1 MGNCSSIGSSNIEES
16 KDCHENML
24 YIQES
29 PQESENPRLCSLHS
43 RRGKKGPN
51 QDAAILYQGYGVEE
65 GVFYGVFDGHG
76 RNGHIVS
83 KLVRNRLSL
92 LVLDQ
97 KSAHAALNTN
107 ATKEHDHEDE
117 EAGLNGELVST
128 KTLHQ
133 WKQACSS
140 AFKVMDKELKL
151 QENLDSSCSGT
162 TAVTII
168 QQGEDLIIANLGD
181 SRAVLGTITEKGLTV
196 IQLTTDLK
204 PSLPREA
211 ERIKKS
217 NGRVFALKDEPH
229 VQRVWLP
236 NDNLPG
242 LAMARAFGDFQLKD
256 YGLIAV
262 PDISYHRLT
271 ANDQFLVLATDGIW
285 DVLSNK
291 QVASIVWS
299 AENEEEAAKAVVN
312 AAVASWAK
320 KFPTSKLDDCTVLC
334 CFLQERRQN
343 HHLLLPKESHGFR
356 NWIRIGGVGCFESE
370 SIGLDSN

>member
-1 MGNCSSIGSSNIEES
+1 MGNCSSIVSSNIEES
-16 KDCHENML
+16 IDGQENMV
-24 YIQES
+24 YIEES
-29 PQESENPRLCSLHS
+29 PQDNGNLKPCSLHS

-51 QDAAILYQGYGVEE
+51 QDSAILYQGYGMEE

-83 KLVRNRLSL
+83 KLVRNRLPL
-92 LVLDQ
+92 LVLAQ
-97 KSAHAALNTN
+97 KSALATLNTN
-107 ATKEHDHEDE
+107 AINEHDYEDGE
-117 EAGLNGELVST
+117 EGELVST
-128 KTLHQ
+128 KMLQQ
-133 WKQACSS
+133 WQEACIS

-151 QENLDSSCSGT
+151 QENLDFSFSGT

-196 IQLTTDLK
+196 VQLTTDQK
-204 PSLPREA
+204 PSLPGEA

-236 NDNLPG
+236 NNNLPG
-242 LAMARAFGDFQLKD
+242 LAMARAFGDFKLKD

-262 PDISYHRLT
+262 PDISYHHRT
-271 ANDQFLVLATDGIW
+271 VNDQFLVLATDGVW

-291 QVASIVWS
+291 QVASIVWM
-299 AENEEEAAKAVVN
+299 AENEEEAAKAIVKT
-312 AAVASWAK
+312 AVAAWAK
-320 KFPTSKLDDCTVLC
+320 RFPTSKVDDCTVLC
-334 CFLQERRQN
+334 CFLQERKQTQP
-343 HHLLLPKESHGFR
+343 LITEGEPWSQK
-356 NWIRIGGVGCFESE
+356 
-370 SIGLDSN
+370 LDRSRRSRLI